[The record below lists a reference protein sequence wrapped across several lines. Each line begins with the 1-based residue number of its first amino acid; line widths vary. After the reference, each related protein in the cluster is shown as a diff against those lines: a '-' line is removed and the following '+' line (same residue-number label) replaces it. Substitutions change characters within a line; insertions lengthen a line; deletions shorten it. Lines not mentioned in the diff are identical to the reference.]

1 MNVEIVYFEGCPNWK
16 LAEQRVLEAL
26 SATGHSDTEVRLH
39 LVDNPLEAEQAGMH
53 GSPTILV
60 DGQDPFPTAS
70 DAIWSCRLYQ
80 IGSGF
85 EGAPSI
91 EALAEVLR

>member
-1 MNVEIVYFEGCPNWK
+1 MNVEIVYFEGCPNWR
-16 LAEQRVLEAL
+16 LAERRVLEAL

-39 LVDNPLEAEQAGMH
+39 LVDDPTEAEKAGMH

-60 DGQDPFPTAS
+60 DGHDPFPKAS

-80 IGSGF
+80 TGSGF
-85 EGAPSI
+85 EGAPSV